1 MSFFSKMI
9 DKSISFCFI
18 AYSKLACQQAIR
30 WNDRASGFLKKN
42 ERACVWAASCER
54 SFGGMHFSAGGVR
67 RYNKVGASAAR
78 SVPSKLQHCHSTL
91 GHSPHILFP
100 CVPPLYATY
109 TPPIHI
115 GTSSESHRNLI
126 GTLPNDERIIKQLSP
141 RLQQLF
147 FDMTKPEKG

>member
-54 SFGGMHFSAGGVR
+54 SFGGMHSSAGGVR
-67 RYNKVGASAAR
+67 RYNKVGTSIAR
-78 SVPSKLQHCHSTL
+78 SVPSKVQNCHSTL
-91 GHSPHILFP
+91 GHSPHIASKYPQNLHIPKKYSTFVP
-100 CVPPLYATY
+100 LNYSSLMKYRFADIVIDCSSHCVMRRAQRSN
-109 TPPIHI
+109 I
-115 GTSSESHRNLI
+115 
-126 GTLPNDERIIKQLSP
+126 
-141 RLQQLF
+141 
-147 FDMTKPEKG
+147 